1 MLTTRDAFLQ
11 YLQVQRNCSPL
22 TVSTYRRILE
32 EFELFLGPRE
42 FSPELIRKWLWEL
55 KTRRKL
61 AVATISQAVAC
72 LKSLGK
78 FMVRTGMVPVNPAG
92 MVATPKRPQRLV
104 EFLSQRELDPSRLPT
119 PEPNDEIGIR
129 ARTLLELFYGS
140 GIRLAECATL
150 HWGDLDESARL
161 VRVLGK
167 GSKTR
172 IVPVTQSSLTW
183 LTQYRECLHQ
193 RGIFSLPGDAIFRN
207 PKGGAL
213 SARSMETDIHSLL
226 RLIGWEGKASPHV
239 LRHSFA
245 THLLDQGADLMAVK
259 EMLGHSSLS
268 TTQVYTHITPERLKE
283 SYRKAH
289 PRGD

>member
-1 MLTTRDAFLQ
+1 M
-11 YLQVQRNCSPL
+11 